1 MAQLTYNEIIS
12 EINKKIYHPVYLL
25 AGEESYYI
33 DKIAEKLENEVLN
46 DTEKEFNLSI
56 LYGRDQNA
64 TNIIEYSKRYPMMSN
79 YQLIIVREAQDLT
92 SIDNLSSYIENP
104 VPSTILVL
112 CHKNKTPDKRKS
124 FYKSVQ
130 KKGVYLES
138 EKISLN
144 KMFDW
149 INHYIKSIGYTI
161 SNKAVMLLTEHVGN
175 EISKISNEVSKL
187 VINLEKGSEITE
199 THIEDN
205 IGISKDYNVFELIDA
220 ISVKNI
226 LKSNKIVFYFASHPK
241 DHSIFALLPQLFD
254 YFTKLMIYHETPKN
268 LSPKELS
275 AKIGINPYFL
285 SKYSSGAK
293 HYNREKIVKIIGY
306 LKEYD
311 LRAKGVDN
319 SSIEEG
325 ELIKEM
331 IFKILH

>member
-33 DKIAEKLENEVLN
+33 DLIADKLENEVLS

-56 LYGRDQNA
+56 FYGRDQNV

-79 YQLIIVREAQDLT
+79 YQLIIVREAQDIA
-92 SIDNLSSYIENP
+92 SIENLSNYIENP

-112 CHKNKTPDKRKS
+112 CHKNKTPDKRRS
-124 FYKSVQ
+124 LYKSIQ
-130 KKGVYLES
+130 KKGVYFES
-138 EKISLN
+138 QKISIS

-187 VINLEKGSEITE
+187 VINLERGSEINE

-220 ISVKNI
+220 LSVKNV

-268 LSPKELS
+268 TPTKELA
-275 AKIGINPYFL
+275 AKMGVSFYYID
-285 SKYSSGAK
+285 KYTNGAK
-293 HYNREKIVKIIGY
+293 HYNKEKIIKIIGY
-306 LKEYD
+306 LKDYD